1 MNTADLLDR
10 PVGKREIVDVMK
22 GETLNLRTMSAMT
35 GHAPRWIVLC
45 ASVALLSACATT
57 GGPQSQAR
65 QAGKEDCSS
74 TVRGRGDCMASGV
87 IEISENFGVDGEIR
101 EEFRKAV
108 TLLNEEKYPEAI
120 ALLKAVTGKTSK
132 FSAPYI
138 NLGIAYERTGEMD
151 KAEESLKKALE
162 INGRH
167 PVAGNELGMVY
178 RKTGRYQEAR
188 EIYQSTLRMYPDFLP
203 AIKNLGVLCD
213 IYLQDLNC
221 ALEEYDEYLKR
232 LPDDEKVKIWVADV
246 KGRMK

>member
-1 MNTADLLDR
+1 
-10 PVGKREIVDVMK
+10 MK
-22 GETLNLRTMSAMT
+22 AETLRLRTLSALT
-35 GHAPRWIVLC
+35 RQVPRWLVLC
-45 ASVALLSACATT
+45 ASLAFLSACATT
-57 GGPQSQAR
+57 GGPQFQAR
-65 QAGKEDCSS
+65 QAGNLA
-74 TVRGRGDCMASGV
+74 GA
-87 IEISENFGVDGEIR
+87 IEISENFGVDAEIR
-101 EEFRKAV
+101 GEFNKAV

-138 NLGIAYERTGEMD
+138 NLGIAYARTGEMD

-167 PVAGNELGMVY
+167 PVASNELGLVY

-188 EIYQSTLRMYPDFLP
+188 EIYQSTLKMYPDFLP

-221 ALEEYDEYLKR
+221 ALEEYEEYLR
-232 LPDDEKVKIWVADV
+232 RIPNDEKVKIWVADV
-246 KGRMK
+246 KGRMN